1 MLDFLFLPCRRAFT
15 RPKGLVFTCKSQ
27 GGKEGTNAR
36 RKLTALPELRL
47 AASRPP
53 YLRTG
58 KTTAVDSQ
66 CVSLPG
72 EDILRWSGKYNRTAE
87 AGITAF
93 SKVVKV

>member
-1 MLDFLFLPCRRAFT
+1 MLDFLFLPCHRAFT
-15 RPKGLVFTCKSQ
+15 RPQGLVFTCKSQ

-36 RKLTALPELRL
+36 RKQAVHPELRL